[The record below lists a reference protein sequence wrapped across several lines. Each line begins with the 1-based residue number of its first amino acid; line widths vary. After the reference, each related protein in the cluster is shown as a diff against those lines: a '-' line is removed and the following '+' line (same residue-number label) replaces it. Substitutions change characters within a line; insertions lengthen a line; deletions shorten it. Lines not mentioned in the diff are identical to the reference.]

1 MGKLSS
7 VFILLLSDLCPFH
20 AVRRSGVIDFD
31 TNPFLNS
38 KVNYVFDI
46 QQARRIV
53 NSLKFSASGRK
64 YSIV

>member
-53 NSLKFSASGRK
+53 NSL
-64 YSIV
+64 